1 MDVKNLV
8 KFLEYGHK
16 INDSYYNFVKVTFQ
30 WLGKK
35 FF

>member
-16 INDSYYNFVKVTFQ
+16 INDSYNIVKVTFQ